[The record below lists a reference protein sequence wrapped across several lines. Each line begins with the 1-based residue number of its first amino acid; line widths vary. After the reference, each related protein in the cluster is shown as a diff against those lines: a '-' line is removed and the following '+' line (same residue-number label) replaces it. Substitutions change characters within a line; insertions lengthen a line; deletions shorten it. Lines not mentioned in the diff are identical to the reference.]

1 MDAIVGADV
10 IGEIA
15 TGVVTE
21 IVVGIAAG
29 TVAEIAAAEK
39 LARWRVARVLDL
51 VKLAT
56 NAMSQGRERE
66 IGRANGARNRK
77 ARRTVTSDATQAVQ
91 STFSMV
97 WILCLLRTKL
107 RCRTLSYRCSKLVQ
121 PLPCLR

>member
-39 LARWRVARVLDL
+39 LARWRVARVL

-56 NAMSQGRERE
+56 KAMSQGRERE